1 MTTNDG
7 AATPSITSVVAGLAA
22 GVRFEDLPADVVLLA
37 KECILDWLGVTL
49 AGAGEPLS
57 RILQEE
63 MAEEGGNPQ
72 AAIIGTGLRGT
83 IQQAALANGAASHA
97 LDYDDVHTAMS
108 GHPTVPVVPGLLAL
122 AEFRR
127 TSPRDFL
134 AAFVAGFETECRIG
148 LLVNPGHYAEG
159 WHATGT
165 LGTFGSAA
173 ACANLLGLSAEE
185 TRTALGIAAAQAA
198 GLKSMFGTMC
208 KPFHAGKAAAN
219 GLMAA
224 TLAARGFT
232 SNTEALETHQGFA
245 ATHGPTFDLDR
256 ALAGPGTGWFIRGV
270 LFKYHAACYGT
281 HSSIESLL
289 RLKEEHGITPEQ
301 VSSVHLRVPVGAL
314 SMCNIQEPVTA
325 LEGKFSLRFTSA
337 LALGHGD
344 TSELAFTDERTAD
357 PLLVSLRD
365 RVQVEGGADVLGGTK
380 VTVTLADGRVL
391 REAVDVHIPATDL
404 EQQWERLAA
413 KFRGLASPVI
423 GPSATAELLDAVR
436 RLEDLPSMDALVGL
450 AVPLH
455 AGSAR

>member
-1 MTTNDG
+1 MTTENPG
-7 AATPSITSVVAGLAA
+7 APSITSVVAELAA
-22 GVRFEDLPADVVLLA
+22 NIRYEDLPVDVVLLA
-37 KECILDWLGVTL
+37 KECLLDWLGVTI
-49 AGAGEPLS
+49 AGASEPLS
-57 RILQEE
+57 RILQDE
-63 MAEEGGNPQ
+63 MTEQGGNAQ
-72 AAIIGTGLRGT
+72 ATIVGTGLRGT
-83 IQQAALANGAASHA
+83 VQQAALVNGAASHA

-108 GHPTVPVVPGLLAL
+108 GHPTVPVAPGLLAL
-122 AEFRR
+122 AEWRR
-127 TSPRDFL
+127 SSPRDFI

-173 ACANLLGLSAEE
+173 ACAHLQGLDAE
-185 TRTALGIAAAQAA
+185 TMRTVIGIAAAQAA

-208 KPFHAGKAAAN
+208 KPVHAGKAAAN

-232 SNTEALETHQGFA
+232 SNTESLETHQGFA
-245 ATHGPTFDLDR
+245 ATHGPTFDPAR
-256 ALAGPGTGWFIRGV
+256 ALAGPANGYFIRGV

-289 RLKEEHGITPEQ
+289 RIKETHGVTPEQ
-301 VSSVHLRVPVGAL
+301 VSAVHLRVPTGAL

-365 RVQVEGGADVLGGTK
+365 RVQVEGDAVAGGTQ
-380 VTVTLADGRVL
+380 VTVTLTDGRVL
-391 REAVDVHIPATDL
+391 HESVDVNIPATDL
-404 EQQWERLAA
+404 ELQWERLVA
-413 KFRGLASPVI
+413 KFRGLATPVI
-423 GPSATAELLDAVR
+423 GAAATAELVDAVR
-436 RLEDLPSMDALVGL
+436 RLEERPSMDALVRLSVPAL
-450 AVPLH
+450 A
-455 AGSAR
+455 GAR

>member
-1 MTTNDG
+1 MTTTDPD
-7 AATPSITSVVAGLAA
+7 APSITSVVAELAA
-22 GVRFEDLPADVVLLA
+22 NVRYEDLPADVVLLA
-37 KECILDWLGVTL
+37 KECLLDWLGVTI
-49 AGAGEPLS
+49 AGASEPLS
-57 RILQEE
+57 RILQDE
-63 MAEEGGNPQ
+63 MLEQGGNAQ
-72 AAIIGTGLRGT
+72 ATIVGTGLRGT
-83 IQQAALANGAASHA
+83 IQQAALVNGAASHA
-97 LDYDDVHTAMS
+97 LDYDDVHQAMS
-108 GHPTVPVVPGLLAL
+108 GHPTVPVAPGLLAL
-122 AEFRR
+122 AEWRR
-127 TSPRDFL
+127 SSPRAFI

-173 ACANLLGLSAEE
+173 ACAHLQGLDAEAM
-185 TRTALGIAAAQAA
+185 RTVIGIAAAQAA

-232 SNTEALETHQGFA
+232 SNPESLETHQGFA
-245 ATHGPTFDLDR
+245 ATHGPTFDPAR
-256 ALAGPGTGWFIRGV
+256 AMAGPANGYFIRGV

-289 RLKEEHGITPEQ
+289 RIKETHRVTPEQ
-301 VSSVHLRVPVGAL
+301 VSAVHLRVPTGAL
-314 SMCNIQEPVTA
+314 SMCNIQEPTTA

-365 RVQVEGGADVLGGTK
+365 RVQVEGDAVAGGTQ
-380 VTVTLADGRVL
+380 VTVTLTDGRVL
-391 REAVDVHIPATDL
+391 REAVDVNTPATDL
-404 EQQWERLAA
+404 ELQWERLAA
-413 KFRGLASPVI
+413 KFRGLATPVI
-423 GPSATAELLDAVR
+423 GAAATGALVDAVR
-436 RLEDLPSMDALVGL
+436 GLEELPSMDALVRLSVPAL
-450 AVPLH
+450 A
-455 AGSAR
+455 GAR

>member
-1 MTTNDG
+1 
-7 AATPSITSVVAGLAA
+7 
-22 GVRFEDLPADVVLLA
+22 
-37 KECILDWLGVTL
+37 
-49 AGAGEPLS
+49 
-57 RILQEE
+57 
-63 MAEEGGNPQ
+63 
-72 AAIIGTGLRGT
+72 
-83 IQQAALANGAASHA
+83 
-97 LDYDDVHTAMS
+97 
-108 GHPTVPVVPGLLAL
+108 
-122 AEFRR
+122 
-127 TSPRDFL
+127 
-134 AAFVAGFETECRIG
+134 
-148 LLVNPGHYAEG
+148 
-159 WHATGT
+159 
-165 LGTFGSAA
+165 
-173 ACANLLGLSAEE
+173 
-185 TRTALGIAAAQAA
+185 
-198 GLKSMFGTMC
+198 
-208 KPFHAGKAAAN
+208 
-219 GLMAA
+219 
-224 TLAARGFT
+224 
-232 SNTEALETHQGFA
+232 
-245 ATHGPTFDLDR
+245 
-256 ALAGPGTGWFIRGV
+256 V

-391 REAVDVHIPATDL
+391 REAVDVNIPATDL
-404 EQQWERLAA
+404 ERQWERLAA

-423 GPSATAELLDAVR
+423 GPSATAELLDSVR

-450 AVPLH
+450 AVPQL

>member
-1 MTTNDG
+1 MTTTDPD
-7 AATPSITSVVAGLAA
+7 APSITSVVAELAA
-22 GVRFEDLPADVVLLA
+22 NVRYEDLPADVVLLA
-37 KECILDWLGVTL
+37 KECLLDWLGVTI
-49 AGAGEPLS
+49 AGASEPLS
-57 RILQEE
+57 RILQDE
-63 MAEEGGNPQ
+63 MLEQGGNAQ
-72 AAIIGTGLRGT
+72 ATIVGTELRGT
-83 IQQAALANGAASHA
+83 IQQAALVNGAASHA
-97 LDYDDVHTAMS
+97 LDYDDVHQAMS
-108 GHPTVPVVPGLLAL
+108 GHPTVPVAPGLLAL
-122 AEFRR
+122 AEWRR
-127 TSPRDFL
+127 SSPRAFI

-173 ACANLLGLSAEE
+173 ACAHLQGLDAEAM
-185 TRTALGIAAAQAA
+185 RTVIGIAAAQAA

-232 SNTEALETHQGFA
+232 SNPESLETHQGFA
-245 ATHGPTFDLDR
+245 ATHGPTFDPAR
-256 ALAGPGTGWFIRGV
+256 AMAGPANGYFIRGV

-289 RLKEEHGITPEQ
+289 RIKETHRVTPEQ
-301 VSSVHLRVPVGAL
+301 VSAVHLRVPTGAL
-314 SMCNIQEPVTA
+314 SMCNIQEPTTA

-365 RVQVEGGADVLGGTK
+365 RVQVEGDAVAGGTQ
-380 VTVTLADGRVL
+380 VTVTLTDGRVL
-391 REAVDVHIPATDL
+391 REAVDVNTPATDL
-404 EQQWERLAA
+404 EPQWERLAA
-413 KFRGLASPVI
+413 KFRGLATPVI
-423 GPSATAELLDAVR
+423 GAAATGALVDAVR
-436 RLEDLPSMDALVGL
+436 GLEELPSMDALVRLSVPAL
-450 AVPLH
+450 A
-455 AGSAR
+455 GAR